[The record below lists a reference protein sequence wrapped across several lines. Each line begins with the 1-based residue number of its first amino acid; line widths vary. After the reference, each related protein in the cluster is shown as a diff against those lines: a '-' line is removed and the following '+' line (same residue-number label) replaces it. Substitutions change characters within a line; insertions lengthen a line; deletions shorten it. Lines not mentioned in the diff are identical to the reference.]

1 MRTTVGAV
9 AVAVFLI
16 ASAAQ
21 AQQANSNPV
30 SNSIRRMAKGSA
42 RNMVGSAESMPADK
56 WNFKPTPE
64 VMSFGEIMAHVADDN
79 TISCSGIAGPGAKAP
94 AVPKP
99 TDSRDQ
105 IISGLK
111 ASFAF
116 CDSTLAKIDDSQL
129 GKSVQYYGSPAPM
142 GAIVIGLSNDWGSH
156 YSQAAVYLRLNKIL
170 PPSARPRPKS

>member
-1 MRTTVGAV
+1 MRTTVGV
-9 AVAVFLI
+9 AFALALI
-16 ASAAQ
+16 ASAAS
-21 AQQANSNPV
+21 AQQNNSNPI

-79 TISCSGIAGPGAKAP
+79 TISCGGIAGSSMKAP

-105 IISGLK
+105 IIAGLK

-116 CDSTLAKIDDSQL
+116 CDSALAKIDDSQL
-129 GKSVQYYGSPAPM
+129 SKSVSYYGSPAPM

-156 YSQAAVYLRLNKIL
+156 YSQSAVYLRLNKIL